1 MKKAAVWILV
11 LCTMAV
17 LVGCGRKKTAVS
29 VAETIDGS
37 MKTYCKMSDGTW
49 KCGDFIYKY
58 RLEISGRM
66 PNAVKDTTFV
76 YLSNM
81 KKITFEQAYK
91 AGGVSSYSEDYFQPQ
106 EAVLVEMKSPDT
118 AEEDGA
124 AYDE

>member
-1 MKKAAVWILV
+1 
-11 LCTMAV
+11 
-17 LVGCGRKKTAVS
+17 
-29 VAETIDGS
+29 
-37 MKTYCKMSDGTW
+37 
-49 KCGDFIYKY
+49 
-58 RLEISGRM
+58 M